1 MGIALKPKKIQ
12 PLPSKRQPENHTVIV
27 VVIARSSAD
36 DMPLRAFVGSN
47 AMDDALTWATKLA
60 KSEAATTETTHAL
73 AAWMGWSA
81 RTVPMERMPTGIT
94 HLTLVTFDRGVPKEQ
109 ETIAV
114 AASKTNRTVRCSDA

>member
-12 PLPSKRQPENHTVIV
+12 PLPSKRKPEDQTVV

-36 DMPLRAFVGSN
+36 DMPLRAFVGSD
-47 AMDDALTWATKLA
+47 AMAEALTWATTLA
-60 KSEAATTETTHAL
+60 KSREATTETTHAL

-81 RTVPMERMPTGIT
+81 STGVMDRLPTSIT

-114 AASKTNRTVRCSDA
+114 AASKTNRTVRCSDV

>member
-12 PLPSKRQPENHTVIV
+12 PLPSKRKPEDQTVV

-36 DMPLRAFVGSN
+36 DMPLRAFFGSN
-47 AMDDALTWATKLA
+47 AMAEALTWATKLA
-60 KSEAATTETTHAL
+60 KSREATTETTHAL
-73 AAWMGWSA
+73 AAWMGWSV
-81 RTVPMERMPTGIT
+81 TDRMPTGIT

-114 AASKTNRTVRCSDA
+114 AAPRVDRTVRYSDA

>member
-1 MGIALKPKKIQ
+1 MVLIRKPKKIQ
-12 PLPSKRQPENHTVIV
+12 PLPSKRKPEDHTVV

-36 DMPLRAFVGSN
+36 DMPLRAFVGSD
-47 AMDDALTWATKLA
+47 AMDEALTWATKLA
-60 KSEAATTETTHAL
+60 KSQAATTETAHAL
-73 AAWMGWSA
+73 AGWMGWSA

-114 AASKTNRTVRCSDA
+114 AAPKAVSAR

>member
-1 MGIALKPKKIQ
+1 MVLTRKVQEIYPPRNRKP
-12 PLPSKRQPENHTVIV
+12 EDHTVV

-47 AMDDALTWATKLA
+47 AMDEALTWATKLA
-60 KSEAATTETTHAL
+60 KSREATTETTHAL

-81 RTVPMERMPTGIT
+81 STGVTDRMPTGIT
-94 HLTLVTFDRGVPKEQ
+94 HLTLVTFERGVPKEQ

-114 AASKTNRTVRCSDA
+114 AAPRVDRTVRYTSDA